1 MKLEEIKSE
10 DLKRLLAVKCCRLD
24 FKDVT
29 ENDLEKIQE
38 INLSGKRVD
47 GSRSD
52 IDLDVINMLPNL
64 GVVGIS
70 NFHIDQHAIDMLLRL
85 KRLST
90 LDFIDC
96 DFDNIE
102 FSNVNMNLKLRIR
115 GCSKIPFKY
124 PALREVDIIGSVV
137 NFEDIDFSNAIGVT
151 ILESKVFNAK
161 DLDDYINI
169 ERVRLDG
176 STLYDTEE
184 KEIADIKTREK
195 VEYSHKTTLELYD
208 NREI

>member
-102 FSNVNMNLKLRIR
+102 F
-115 GCSKIPFKY
+115 KI
-124 PALREVDIIGSVV
+124 E
-137 NFEDIDFSNAIGVT
+137 N
-151 ILESKVFNAK
+151 
-161 DLDDYINI
+161 
-169 ERVRLDG
+169 
-176 STLYDTEE
+176 
-184 KEIADIKTREK
+184 
-195 VEYSHKTTLELYD
+195 
-208 NREI
+208 